1 MLAIASLLDP
11 ATDQQT
17 KKLWRFLED
26 KCGLAGI
33 KTAPYPHFSWLT
45 CDDLNWDPVSKNLGR
60 IAIKVKGFTA
70 ITAGLGIFGGPK
82 PILYIPIVKTP
93 ELLAIHQ
100 NIWGKVRRYLVN
112 PQDYYLPENWMPHIT
127 IAYGDLAPANLACAI
142 QDLAFETLSFEIII
156 NNISVI
162 FNTPA
167 DGVGIKA
174 SFKLE

>member
-17 KKLWRFLED
+17 KNLWQFLED
-26 KCGLAGI
+26 NCGLAGI
-33 KTAPYPHFSWLT
+33 KTAPFPHFSWLS
-45 CDDLNWDPVSKNLGR
+45 CDDLNWIPVSKNLDR
-60 IAIKVKGFTA
+60 IAIKVKSFKVS
-70 ITAGLGIFGGPK
+70 TAGLGIFGGSK
-82 PILYIPIVKTP
+82 PILYVSIVKTP

-100 NIWGKVRRYLVN
+100 QIWNKVRRYLVN

-127 IAYGDLAPANLACAI
+127 IAYGDLTPANLACAI
-142 QDLAFETLSFEIII
+142 QNLVFETMSFEILI

-162 FNTPA
+162 FNTPE
-167 DGVGIKA
+167 GMGIKA